1 MEFRMKKFIIIA
13 IVLIIA
19 ALGYYFFVYGKNGD
33 DNPFEI
39 DQITAEAF
47 KGDLVVS
54 IHSNGRVTPVQT
66 VEIKSKAS
74 GEIIELA
81 VDVGDYVNKG
91 DLICRLDTTT
101 VMNSYLQA
109 KADLNVA
116 QVTVKKRQREFE
128 RQKTLFE
135 KDLLSEQEL
144 DNTELLLEQ
153 AKASLVRAEAAFSI
167 AEEQLQDTEIRSP
180 ISGIVLQKQV
190 EEGQIISSG
199 VSTVTGGTLIMQIAE
214 MDSVYVVAEVD
225 ETDIGQV
232 ETGQRVKVN
241 ADAYPDMNFEGR
253 VQKIAPMATVEQN
266 VTVFEVTTQIDNSEG
281 FLKAG
286 MNSSIEIITAEAYGA
301 VLVPNDAIK
310 DPEAVGYTG
319 EIAQG
324 EQKIGGEEGQK
335 RPSREEM
342 RERMKNMTPE
352 EIAEFRKRRQEQVEA
367 MADKKVVMVKREG
380 EFVPQLVTVGKSNLD
395 YTQVISGISIGDT
408 VDATPVSLMMQQRAE
423 MRERFERRSG
433 SMGGLRKS
441 E

>member
-1 MEFRMKKFIIIA
+1 MKKFIIIA

-19 ALGYYFFVYGKNGD
+19 ALGYYFFVYGKNSNE
-33 DNPFEI
+33 NPYEI

-74 GEIIELA
+74 GEIIELG
-81 VDVGDYVNKG
+81 VDVGDYVHKG
-91 DLICRLDTTT
+91 DLICRLDTAT

-116 QVTVKKRQREFE
+116 QVTVKKRRREFD

-135 KDLLSEQEL
+135 KELLSEQEL

-167 AEEQLQDTEIRSP
+167 AQEQLEDTEIRSP
-180 ISGIVLQKQV
+180 INGIVLQKQV

-232 ETGQRVKVN
+232 EAGQRVKVN
-241 ADAYPDMNFEGR
+241 ADAYPDLNFEGR
-253 VQKIAPMATVEQN
+253 VEKIAPMASVEQN

-281 FLKAG
+281 YLKAG

-301 VLVPNDAIK
+301 VLVPNDAVK

-324 EQKIGGEEGQK
+324 EQKIGEGAEGQK

-342 RERMKNMTPE
+342 REKMKNMSPE
-352 EIAEFRKRRQEQVEA
+352 EIAELRKRRQEQQEA

-380 EFVPQLVTVGKSNLD
+380 QFVPQLVSVGKSNLD
-395 YTQVISGISIGDT
+395 YTQVISGISVGDT
-408 VDATPVSLMMQQRAE
+408 VDATPVSMMMRQRAE
-423 MRERFERRSG
+423 MRERMEQRSG